1 MANVDLLTVAGL
13 RLALL
18 DGKEIVKGVTF
29 SIRPGEIVGIV
40 GESGSGKTLAA
51 RAILSLQPPAIRRT
65 AGTIQFDGQELTG
78 LSGRALRQ
86 LRGARIGMVFQEPM
100 TSLDPSMT
108 IGRQLEEGLVLHTKL
123 SRPERR
129 ARILEM
135 LTRVA
140 LADPESALGAFP
152 HYFSGGMRQRIMLAS
167 AMLLRPALLIADEPT
182 TALDAV
188 VQRDVLE
195 LMVDLTRE
203 YGTAI
208 LVISHDLSMIAR
220 YTDRVVVM
228 RQGEIVEDNATRDL
242 VRAPREAY
250 TRNLLAAMPHR
261 GPTRPRPPG
270 PPRVEV
276 NKLIVDYKVRAGLF
290 LNRPGKRAVKGVDLR
305 VGPAEVVA
313 LVGESG
319 SGKTTLGR
327 SIAGL
332 LDPSQGEILFDG
344 RTITR
349 GTEGWRRYRPQ
360 CQMVFQDPYSSLDPR
375 MTVQN
380 LVREA
385 LRATRDLTSAGKSER
400 VRETLREV
408 GLAED
413 LAGRYPHELS
423 GGQRQRVAIA
433 RAIATRPAFLIA
445 DEPVSAL
452 DVTVRAQILD
462 LFAALQ
468 ARYGFSCLFISHD
481 LGAVEQI
488 ADRVVVMRDGEIVEE
503 GDRDQIFDNPC
514 HPYTRQLLMAVPRLE
529 AFATRASTLDRETS
543 CST

>member
-152 HYFSGGMRQRIMLAS
+152 HHFSGGMRQRIMLAS

-250 TRNLLAAMPHR
+250 TRNLLAAVPHR

-276 NKLIVDYKVRAGLF
+276 NKLIVDYKVRAGVF

-360 CQMVFQDPYSSLDPR
+360 CQMVLQDPYSSLDPR

-529 AFATRASTLDRETS
+529 AFATGASTLDTETS

>member
-1 MANVDLLTVAGL
+1 MANDDLLAVAGL
-13 RLALL
+13 RLALR

-29 SIRPGEIVGIV
+29 SVRPGEIVGIV

-51 RAILSLQPPAIRRT
+51 RAILDLQPPAIRRT
-65 AGTIQFDGQELTG
+65 AGTIRFDGQELTR
-78 LSGRALRQ
+78 LSARALRQ

-108 IGRQLEEGLVLHTKL
+108 IGRQLEEGLILHTRL

-129 ARILEM
+129 TRILEM

-152 HYFSGGMRQRIMLAS
+152 HHFSGGMRQRIMLAS

-208 LVISHDLSMIAR
+208 LIISHDLSMVAR
-220 YTDRVVVM
+220 YTDRVIVM
-228 RQGEIVEDNATRDL
+228 RQGEIVESNTTREL
-242 VRAPREAY
+242 VRAPREPY
-250 TRNLLAAMPHR
+250 TRNLLAAMPRR
-261 GPTRPRPPG
+261 GSTRPKPTG

-276 NKLIVDYKVRAGLF
+276 NKLIVDYDGRAGLF

-305 VGPAEVVA
+305 VGPGEVVA
-313 LVGESG
+313 LVGGSG

-327 SIAGL
+327 AIAGL

-344 RTITR
+344 RSIAR
-349 GTEGWRRYRPQ
+349 GSEGWRRYRPQ

-385 LRATRDLTSAGKSER
+385 LRAARNLTSAAKDER

-413 LAGRYPHELS
+413 LANRYPHELS

-433 RAIATRPAFLIA
+433 RAIARRPAFLIA

-462 LFAALQ
+462 LFADLQ

-481 LGAVEQI
+481 LSAVEQI

-503 GDRDQIFDNPC
+503 GDRDQIFDSPC
-514 HPYTRQLLMAVPRLE
+514 HSYTRQLLMAAPRWE
-529 AFATRASTLDRETS
+529 AFAT
-543 CST
+543 

>member
-152 HYFSGGMRQRIMLAS
+152 HHFSGGMRQRIVLAS

-385 LRATRDLTSAGKSER
+385 LRATRDLTSAGKRER

-529 AFATRASTLDRETS
+529 AFATGASTLDMETS